1 MRIAA
6 GILPLLLI
14 PALVTAHPPSQ
25 DATAD
30 KALVI
35 TAPAAPGGGWDQTAR
50 AMQRVLAEIEPGVS
64 VQVDNVPG
72 AAGTIGLA
80 RFIQSERGNPG
91 ALLVTGLVMVS
102 GVIIN
107 GSPVSLA
114 DTTPIA
120 RLTGEYEVIVVPASS
135 PFRSLG
141 DLIDAFKKH
150 PGGVSWGGGSAGG
163 TDDLL
168 VRLLAEQIG
177 LPASSV
183 NYIAFA
189 GGGAALAAVL
199 GGQLSA
205 AVSGY
210 AEFAGQIAAGQ
221 LRVLAVSSASRVSG
235 IDAPTLRESGIALDL
250 ANWRAIVAPP
260 GLSDAEQ
267 EALTAR
273 ITRIATSAQW
283 RATLEQNGWDDQ
295 FLTGPALRQFL
306 LSEQSRIEDVLRRL
320 SATNARAPATLAVT
334 LTPSSLPNAIAL
346 VFFGVLALTLFT
358 AAQAV
363 GRTRSARRAH
373 GDGNRHRTADPAGRV
388 RDDWFCR
395 IVGAVV
401 RRRSVDAACAATRHP
416 LDRTRS
422 GRRHGVLDHDLSGLH
437 PRPRRRAAGSALVSE
452 LLTGFAVALT
462 PSNLF
467 WGLAGTTLGTA
478 VGVLPGIGPALTV
491 ALLLP
496 VTYNLDPT
504 AALIMFAGIYYGA
517 MYGGSTTSIL
527 LNTPG
532 ESATIVTAID
542 GHQMARNGRAGAA
555 LATSAIGSFVA
566 GTLATLALSVTAPLM
581 VKFALAFG
589 SAEYFALMVVAF
601 VMVTTM
607 LGDSRLKGWLSLLLG
622 LTLGFVGIDGL
633 SGRARLSFGIPYL
646 LDGIDPVIVAIGLFA
661 VGETLWVAS
670 RGPAIEEV
678 LPVRGSL
685 WMTAAEWSRSWKPW
699 LRGTAIGFPLGAL
712 PAGGAELPT
721 LMSYAIEKR
730 LSKRP
735 QEFGRGAIE
744 AVAGPEAANNA
755 SAAGTLVPLL
765 TLGLPTS
772 ATAAVL
778 LAAFQQFGLQPGPLL
793 FEHESALVW
802 GVIASLYIGNAMLLV
817 LNLPLV
823 GVWVKLLS
831 IPRPWLYGGI
841 LVVASLGA
849 FSVHRAT
856 GDLVLMA
863 AIGIVGFL
871 LRLIDAPVAP
881 VMIGLI
887 LGPAAEQH
895 LRRALA
901 ISQGDWTVFATR
913 PTLRGS
919 AGDRRLWCLP
929 CSAGLSAVA
938 RSAKADIESSHE
950 AE

>member
-1 MRIAA
+1 M
-6 GILPLLLI
+6 
-14 PALVTAHPPSQ
+14 
-25 DATAD
+25 
-30 KALVI
+30 
-35 TAPAAPGGGWDQTAR
+35 
-50 AMQRVLAEIEPGVS
+50 
-64 VQVDNVPG
+64 N
-72 AAGTIGLA
+72 
-80 RFIQSERGNPG
+80 
-91 ALLVTGLVMVS
+91 
-102 GVIIN
+102 
-107 GSPVSLA
+107 
-114 DTTPIA
+114 
-120 RLTGEYEVIVVPASS
+120 
-135 PFRSLG
+135 
-141 DLIDAFKKH
+141 
-150 PGGVSWGGGSAGG
+150 
-163 TDDLL
+163 
-168 VRLLAEQIG
+168 
-177 LPASSV
+177 
-183 NYIAFA
+183 
-189 GGGAALAAVL
+189 
-199 GGQLSA
+199 
-205 AVSGY
+205 
-210 AEFAGQIAAGQ
+210 
-221 LRVLAVSSASRVSG
+221 
-235 IDAPTLRESGIALDL
+235 
-250 ANWRAIVAPP
+250 
-260 GLSDAEQ
+260 
-267 EALTAR
+267 
-273 ITRIATSAQW
+273 
-283 RATLEQNGWDDQ
+283 
-295 FLTGPALRQFL
+295 
-306 LSEQSRIEDVLRRL
+306 
-320 SATNARAPATLAVT
+320 
-334 LTPSSLPNAIAL
+334 
-346 VFFGVLALTLFT
+346 
-358 AAQAV
+358 
-363 GRTRSARRAH
+363 
-373 GDGNRHRTADPAGRV
+373 
-388 RDDWFCR
+388 
-395 IVGAVV
+395 
-401 RRRSVDAACAATRHP
+401 
-416 LDRTRS
+416 
-422 GRRHGVLDHDLSGLH
+422 
-437 PRPRRRAAGSALVSE
+437 E
-452 LLTGFAVALT
+452 LLNGFAVALT
-462 PSNLF
+462 PSNLL

-496 VTYNLDPT
+496 ITYGLDPT

-555 LATSAIGSFVA
+555 LATAAIGSFVA

-581 VKFALAFG
+581 VKLALAFG
-589 SAEYFALMVVAF
+589 SADYFALMVLAF

-607 LGDSRLKGWLSLLLG
+607 LGASRLRGWLSLLLG

-633 SGRARLSFGIPYL
+633 SGQARFTLGIPYL

-661 VGETLWVAS
+661 VGETLWIAS
-670 RGPAIEEV
+670 RGPALEEL

-685 WMTAAEWSRSWKPW
+685 WMTAEEWSRSWRPW

-735 QEFGRGAIE
+735 GEFGHGAIE

-772 ATAAVL
+772 ATAAVM

-793 FEHESALVW
+793 FTHEPALVW

-863 AIGIVGFL
+863 AIGIVGLL
-871 LRLIDAPVAP
+871 LRVIDAPVAP

-887 LGPAAEQH
+887 LGPTAEQH

-901 ISQGDWTVFATR
+901 ISQGDWSVFVTR
-913 PTLRGS
+913 PLSVTL
-919 AGDRRLWCLP
+919 LL
-929 CSAGLSAVA
+929 CSVTILLLGTFKRVGNSRQEAVPGN
-938 RSAKADIESSHE
+938 
-950 AE
+950 